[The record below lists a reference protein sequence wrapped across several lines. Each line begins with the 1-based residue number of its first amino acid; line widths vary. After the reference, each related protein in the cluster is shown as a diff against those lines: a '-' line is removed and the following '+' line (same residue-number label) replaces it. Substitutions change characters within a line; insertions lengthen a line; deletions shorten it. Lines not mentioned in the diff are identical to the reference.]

1 MYNIASA
8 KSLKQIAAVQKKAI
22 RATVL
27 AKYNA
32 HVDPFLI
39 SNKLLQLSYKSKL
52 QTWRHPTNNHCYSVT
67 KLTGTQLLILAT

>member
-8 KSLKQIAAVQKKAI
+8 KSLKQIAVVQKKAI

-39 SNKLLQLSYKSKL
+39 SNKLLQPS
-52 QTWRHPTNNHCYSVT
+52 
-67 KLTGTQLLILAT
+67 